1 LIRFNARWNLSQ
13 AKVLPIDWVGWST
26 GFIRRVAG
34 LAQDTFM
41 AATANISAPIAGKR
55 FN

>member
-1 LIRFNARWNLSQ
+1 LIRFNVRWNLWR

-34 LAQDTFM
+34 VARDEFM